1 MVDSLLVTTSPT
13 VYLTLEQSVC
23 GRFPA
28 SHYKSYCVFDIR
40 TVYVV
45 DSLLVTTSPTSVF
58 DIRTE
63 CMW

>member
-28 SHYKSYCVFDIR
+28 SHYKSYLTLEQNVCGTFPASH
-40 TVYVV
+40 YK
-45 DSLLVTTSPTSVF
+45 SYCVF